1 MSEPTKKVKRL
12 GLLWRFQTQE
22 NQRYAPLVE
31 YLNDSNEDLPYPKT
45 EMFLQAIAAFWYPFA
60 LQWRGRSEEEIKT
73 AVIFAIKSLELHIAL
88 LKDHFKIVQSSETT
102 IKEYTNVDRLV
113 SSEVEREIATEQIDA
128 EGYSVNDE
136 DDLTDSWMKSQKS
149 RTKKSLTS

>member
-45 EMFLQAIAAFWYPFA
+45 EMLLQAIAAFWYPFA

-88 LKDHFKIVQSSETT
+88 LKDHFKIVQSSETS
-102 IKEYTNVDRLV
+102 IKESTNIR
-113 SSEVEREIATEQIDA
+113 EVESGIATEQIDTG
-128 EGYSVNDE
+128 GYPVNDE
-136 DDLTDSWMKSQKS
+136 DDLTDSWMQTKKS
-149 RTKKSLTS
+149 RTKK